1 MKRVEATTEAL
12 PSSLV
17 DAVLSASRVF
27 VAIAVRSLADTSEE
41 VTLAQYRTLVVLA
54 SRGPQTLAGLA
65 ANLEVTP
72 ATATRMCDRLV
83 RKGLIHRTH
92 ERSDRRA
99 VRLDLTTSGK
109 ELVDAVTR
117 RRRREIRLL
126 LKTVP
131 VVEQSALVHALN
143 LLTQLGGEVPE
154 QDWSTAWHI

>member
-1 MKRVEATTEAL
+1 MQSEDAATDAL

-27 VAIAVRSLADTSEE
+27 VAIAVRSLADTAEE
-41 VTLAQYRTLVVLA
+41 VTLAQYRTLIVLA

-83 RKGLIHRTH
+83 RKGLIRRTH
-92 ERSDRRA
+92 ERGDRRA
-99 VRLDLTTSGK
+99 VRLDLTTSGR
-109 ELVDAVTR
+109 ELVNAVTR

-126 LKTVP
+126 LKSVP
-131 VVEQSALVHALN
+131 VVEQSAIVHALN
-143 LLTQLGGEVPE
+143 LLTRLGGEVPE
-154 QDWSTAWHI
+154 QDWSTGWDI